1 MITPPPT
8 STPTEPLCP
17 YTAPGRSTTDE
28 SGVPQPV
35 YQAGCTVRFHD
46 QPFGHETHRC
56 GFMRRADR
64 QQCLVLARR
73 QSRLGGLAFAECR
86 ELTQRIAKAGQ
97 RLIIGV
103 SKGLVVVHGISHTAR
118 QRLKNVAVRYK
129 RHAIPNKG

>member
-1 MITPPPT
+1 MSI
-8 STPTEPLCP
+8 CFFFFKQK
-17 YTAPGRSTTDE
+17 TAYEMRISEWSSDVC
-28 SGVPQPV
+28 SS
-35 YQAGCTVRFHD
+35 D
-46 QPFGHETHRC
+46 L
-56 GFMRRADR
+56 FMRRADR

-73 QSRLGGLAFAECR
+73 QSCLGGLAFAECR